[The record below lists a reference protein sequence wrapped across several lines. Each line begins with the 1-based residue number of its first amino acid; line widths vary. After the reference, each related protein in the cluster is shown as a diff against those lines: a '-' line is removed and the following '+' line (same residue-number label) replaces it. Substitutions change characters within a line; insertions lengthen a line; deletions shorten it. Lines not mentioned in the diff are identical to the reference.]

1 MLDLKFKNLCIIF
14 YFSGH
19 EEGVVLAK
27 AFHRKLLYFMVLN
40 VAKIKVVFARK
51 TWIFLNK
58 LPTQLN

>member
-1 MLDLKFKNLCIIF
+1 MLSLMLDLKFKNLCIIF

-40 VAKIKVVFARK
+40 VA
-51 TWIFLNK
+51 
-58 LPTQLN
+58 